1 MNISIKY
8 KNKTTDK
15 EHTIK
20 IPNRIL
26 NETTSKVEN
35 FFEEILDYKD
45 NNKKYKSVF
54 DYFDEN
60 FTITETTPKLSN
72 ENITLNAIYDFIV
85 YLTIN
90 YKSNV
95 IDHIDDILNKYTIQ
109 EITNMDV
116 VFTENHKLNQKLL
129 EKLATYNFSENE
141 LYEII
146 NFDKLKEILKR
157 NHLIIENK
165 KENYTLLL

>member
-1 MNISIKY
+1 MNIVVEYQDKI
-8 KNKTTDK
+8 TDK
-15 EHTIK
+15 KHKIK

-26 NETTSKVEN
+26 NETTSKIEK
-35 FFEEILDYKD
+35 FFEEILEYKED
-45 NNKKYKSVF
+45 NKKYESVF
-54 DYFDEN
+54 DYFDKN
-60 FTITETTPKLSN
+60 FTITNTTPKLSN

-116 VFTENHKLNQKLL
+116 VFTKNSKLKQQLL